1 MHRAQDTA
9 TPGRARTG
17 PPPGAGQAEATRT
30 WHDIWRERQVEVPD
44 KPALADLLA
53 ADGYDNPFGYI
64 TEQAWRAMVRQWIA
78 ALGIRPGMTVFEVGC
93 GSGAFLHEFSELGC
107 QVGGLDLSPSLI
119 RVAQSVMPAGDFQV
133 ADARSF
139 RPREPI
145 DVVVASGVFMY
156 FPSPDYA
163 NGVLDEMARA
173 ARHAVL
179 VLDLPDR
186 ATEAEATAGR
196 IEAVGGPQ
204 EYARRY
210 RGLEHRY
217 YDRADMTRRLA
228 GHGFDTAAAEDV
240 RIEGY
245 GNARFRF
252 DLYGSRTRNGATAP

>member
-1 MHRAQDTA
+1 MHRAHEA
-9 TPGRARTG
+9 ARPGS
-17 PPPGAGQAEATRT
+17 PPGAGAAGPAPATRT
-30 WHDIWRERQVEVPD
+30 WHEIWRQRRVEIPGQPV
-44 KPALADLLA
+44 LADLLA

-64 TEQAWRAMVRQWIA
+64 TERAWRAMVRRWIA
-78 ALGIRPGMTVFEVGC
+78 ALGIKPGMTVFEIGC
-93 GSGAFLHEFSELGC
+93 GSGAFLHEFARLGC
-107 QVGGLDLSPSLI
+107 QVGGLDLSPGLI
-119 RVAQSVMPAGDFQV
+119 RLARTVLPAGRFEV

-139 RPREPI
+139 RPREPV

-156 FPSPDYA
+156 FPSQDYA
-163 NGVLDEMARA
+163 SGVLAAMARA

-210 RGLEHRY
+210 QGLEHRY
-217 YDRADMTRRLA
+217 YDRADMTSRLA
-228 GHGFDTAAAEDV
+228 RHGFGTAAAEDV

-252 DLYGSRTRNGATAP
+252 DLYGSRTGDAAAAP